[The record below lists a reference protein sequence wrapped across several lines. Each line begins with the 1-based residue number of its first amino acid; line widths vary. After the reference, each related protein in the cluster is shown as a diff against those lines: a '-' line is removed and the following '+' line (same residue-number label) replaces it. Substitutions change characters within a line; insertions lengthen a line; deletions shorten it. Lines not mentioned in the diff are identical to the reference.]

1 MGTKF
6 VYVTYIRAS
15 ADKVWEALTQP
26 EFTRRYWAGTTQ
38 RSEWKRGASW
48 GAYTPDGRLWDSGEI
63 LEADRPR
70 RLALTWRK
78 ESDKFPE
85 MRAEGYSRLTYELE
99 QQGDTVKLTLTHEM
113 DVDNSRLIGAVGEG
127 WPMVLASLKSML
139 ETGEP
144 LAGSTKW
151 PEGL

>member
-1 MGTKF
+1 MGTRF

-15 ADKVWEALTQP
+15 ADKVWEALTEP

-38 RSEWKRGASW
+38 KSDWKMGASW

-70 RLALTWRK
+70 KLALTWRK

-85 MRAEGYSRLTYELE
+85 MRAEVSRASPTNS
-99 QQGDTVKLTLTHEM
+99 
-113 DVDNSRLIGAVGEG
+113 NSRATR
-127 WPMVLASLKSML
+127 SS
-139 ETGEP
+139 
-144 LAGSTKW
+144 SR
-151 PEGL
+151 